1 MPDHSMLES
10 LFLIFTGAAV
20 MATLALFA
28 RQSLIIGYIVL
39 GIVLGPWGVAW
50 VTDTDLIQD
59 ISNIGIIFLLFLLGL
74 NLSPRKLLEL
84 LRQTTFVTLLT
95 SGVFA
100 GVGYVIATLA
110 GFSFTNALIIGVSC
124 MFSSTIIGLKL
135 LPTSVLHH
143 RHTGEVIISV
153 LLLQD
158 IIAIVVLLFFQAASG
173 ESNTVLELAK
183 LVVFLPALIGFCWLA
198 KRFVLLKLFMKFDKI
213 QEYVFL
219 LTIAWCIG
227 IAQLA
232 HSIGLSYE
240 TGAFIAGIT
249 IATSPVA
256 LFIAESL
263 KPLRDFFLVLFFFA
277 LGAGLNLSV
286 ISDIWVMATVLGI
299 VMLMLKPFVFRYAL
313 RRVSETDKLAWET
326 GFRLGQ
332 MSEFSL
338 LIVFVALQSA
348 LIDPTAV
355 YFVQLATLVTF
366 IGSSYSIVLRYP
378 TPVAVSDR
386 LRRD

>member
-1 MPDHSMLES
+1 MIYS
-10 LFLIFTGAAV
+10 LFLIFVGAAAF
-20 MATLALFA
+20 ATLALVA
-28 RQSLIIGYIVL
+28 RQSLIIGYILL
-39 GIVLGPWGVAW
+39 GIVLGPWGLKW
-50 VTDTDLIQD
+50 VTDTQLIQE

-74 NLSPRKLLEL
+74 NLSPNKLLDL
-84 LRQTTFVTLLT
+84 LKQTMIVTLLT
-95 SGVFA
+95 SAVFA
-100 GVGYVIATLA
+100 AVGWGFAILA
-110 GFSFTNALIIGVSC
+110 GFSIQNAIIIGVAC

-135 LPTSVLHH
+135 LPTTVLHH

-158 IIAIVVLLFFQAASG
+158 LIAIVVLLAFKAAS
-173 ESNTVLELAK
+173 SDTNTMLELAK
-183 LVVFLPALIGFCWLA
+183 LVVLLPVLIGVAWLL
-198 KRFVLLKLFMKFDKI
+198 KNIVLLKLFAKFDRI

-219 LTIAWCIG
+219 LALAWCLG

-232 HSIGLSYE
+232 HSIGFSHE

-249 IATSPVA
+249 IATSPIA

-277 LGAGLNLSV
+277 LGAGLNISALDQIWLPAILLGVAMLV
-286 ISDIWVMATVLGI
+286 I
-299 VMLMLKPFVFRYAL
+299 KPVVFRFAL
-313 RRVSETDKLAWET
+313 RHVSETNKLGWET

-338 LIVFVALQSA
+338 LIIFVALQSA
-348 LIDPTAV
+348 LIDQAA
-355 YFVQLATLVTF
+355 YSFVQLAVLVTF

-378 TPVAVSDR
+378 TPVAVSER

>member
-1 MPDHSMLES
+1 MVYS
-10 LFLIFTGAAV
+10 LFLIFVGAAV
-20 MATLALFA
+20 LGTLALVA
-28 RQSLIIGYIVL
+28 RQSLIIGYIML
-39 GIVLGPWGVAW
+39 GIVLGPWGLALVA
-50 VTDTDLIQD
+50 DTQMIKD
-59 ISNIGIIFLLFLLGL
+59 ISNVGIIFLLFLLGL

-84 LRQTTFVTLLT
+84 LKQTTIVTILT
-95 SGVFA
+95 SAVFA
-100 GVGYVIATLA
+100 TVGWAFAVLA
-110 GFSFTNALIIGVSC
+110 GFDTLNAVIVGVAC

-135 LPTSVLHH
+135 LPTTVLHH
-143 RHTGEVIISV
+143 KHTGEVIVSV

-158 IIAIVVLLFFQAASG
+158 LIAIVVLLAFQAMS
-173 ESNTVLELAK
+173 SDQNTMFELAK
-183 LVVFLPALIGFCWLA
+183 LVVLLPVLIGVSWGL
-198 KRFVLLKLFMKFDKI
+198 KHFVLLKLFSKFDRI

-219 LTIAWCIG
+219 LALAWCLG

-232 HSIGLSYE
+232 HSIGFSYE

-249 IATSPVA
+249 IATSPIA

-277 LGAGLNLSV
+277 LGASLN
-286 ISDIWVMATVLGI
+286 ISALGQIWLPAVLLGAA
-299 VMLMLKPFVFRYAL
+299 MLVVKPVVFRFAL
-313 RRVSETDKLAWET
+313 HRVSETKKLGWET

-338 LIVFVALQSA
+338 LIVFVAVQSA
-348 LIDPTAV
+348 LINPITVD
-355 YFVQLATLVTF
+355 FVQLATLVTF

>member
-1 MPDHSMLES
+1 LITS
-10 LFLIFTGAAV
+10 LFLIFVGAALF
-20 MATLALFA
+20 ATAALFA
-28 RQSLIIGYIVL
+28 RQSLIIAYIAL
-39 GIVLGPWGVAW
+39 GVFLGPWGMAW
-50 VTDTDLIQD
+50 VPDTDLIKD

-74 NLSPRKLLEL
+74 NLSPRKLLVL
-84 LRQTTFVTLLT
+84 LKQTTIVTLLT

-100 GVGYVIATLA
+100 AVGYGIALFA
-110 GFSFTNALIIGVSC
+110 GFSGTNAIVIGVSC

-135 LPTSVLHH
+135 LPTTVLHH
-143 RHTGEVIISV
+143 RHTGEVMISV

-158 IIAIVVLLFFQAASG
+158 MIAIVVLLAFKAASG
-173 ESNTVLELAK
+173 SQPVGTELAK
-183 LVVFLPALIGFCWLA
+183 LAVMLLALIGVAWLL
-198 KRFVLLKLFMKFDKI
+198 KHFVLLKLFKMFDRI

-219 LTIAWCIG
+219 LALAWCLG
-227 IAQLA
+227 IAELA
-232 HSIGLSYE
+232 YFIGFSHE

-249 IATSPVA
+249 VATSPIA

-277 LGAGLNLSV
+277 LGASLNVDSVGTIWLPAVILGL
-286 ISDIWVMATVLGI
+286 
-299 VMLMLKPFVFRYAL
+299 VMLALKPVVFRFAL
-313 RRVSETDKLAWET
+313 SNVSESNRLSWET

-348 LIDPTAV
+348 LIDSIV
-355 YFVQLATLVTF
+355 VDFVQLATLVTF
-366 IGSSYSIVLRYP
+366 IGSSYCIVLRYP
-378 TPVAVSDR
+378 TPVAVSER

>member
-1 MPDHSMLES
+1 
-10 LFLIFTGAAV
+10 
-20 MATLALFA
+20 
-28 RQSLIIGYIVL
+28 
-39 GIVLGPWGVAW
+39 LGPWGVAW